1 MKKLKIFHA
10 TLLYPSFI
18 EKVYSNHLHLLSASY
33 KTQLNTI
40 INEGTG
46 WLGTWSHYFNR
57 VDDFEL
63 ETCITNSKSAQL
75 VWAQENEVRVNDTNW
90 KEKVLVSQIQEYSP
104 DILFAHDAWTFKSL
118 LTQLKTIVPSIK
130 LIFGWDGV
138 LLHDLNLYKDYDLIL
153 SPVKETV
160 KYYSGNKK
168 YSYEFNF
175 GFQPEILKRL
185 INGKPKFDCTFVGQI
200 DTSGQHSERFQML
213 SELSKSVTIDL
224 WTPSLGFDDWKR
236 YFYHQFKR
244 LLRLKISECVKV
256 NQFRKLNH
264 GDVYGLEMFQ
274 IIADSKI
281 VLNKHINQ
289 VGNYAANKRLFEVTG
304 AGACLVTDYKENL
317 KYLFDI
323 DREIVTYRSIEELI
337 SKVRYLL
344 NNEEERKRIAK
355 AGQEKTLSDHNYQL
369 RFDAFRKYL
378 KTIYQNM

>member
-1 MKKLKIFHA
+1 
-10 TLLYPSFI
+10 
-18 EKVYSNHLHLLSASY
+18 
-33 KTQLNTI
+33 
-40 INEGTG
+40 
-46 WLGTWSHYFNR
+46 
-57 VDDFEL
+57 
-63 ETCITNSKSAQL
+63 
-75 VWAQENEVRVNDTNW
+75 
-90 KEKVLVSQIQEYSP
+90 
-104 DILFAHDAWTFKSL
+104 
-118 LTQLKTIVPSIK
+118 
-130 LIFGWDGV
+130 
-138 LLHDLNLYKDYDLIL
+138 
-153 SPVKETV
+153 
-160 KYYSGNKK
+160 
-168 YSYEFNF
+168 
-175 GFQPEILKRL
+175 
-185 INGKPKFDCTFVGQI
+185 
-200 DTSGQHSERFQML
+200 ML